1 MQFSYVTVPQSGTH
15 ILQPAFGDKA
25 DAPKGTYE
33 GLPGARYFGEVL
45 HSHANYS
52 ELAEKT
58 LRTGNRKIIFQYRD
72 PRDIIVAR
80 SHKLV
85 PDRKKWNRTNQWE
98 ELIRWAG
105 KWVVGT
111 EPWMRHA
118 DVILRYEHFILQL
131 PGQMATLTDLLGEEF
146 VSRIR
151 IGGSSPTF
159 RAGRIGDWTTDF
171 PKAYWELYEEICA
184 PIRSWEWPPGSLY

>member
-15 ILQPAFGDKA
+15 ILQPAFGNKA

-58 LRTGNRKIIFQYRD
+58 LRRGGRKIIFQYRD

-80 SHKLV
+80 RYKLT
-85 PDRKKWNRTNQWE
+85 PDKALWRKSNEWE
-98 ELIRWAG
+98 TIIDWMV
-105 KWVVGT
+105 KWVVRK

-118 DVILRYEHFILQL
+118 DTILRYEHFVLQL
-131 PGQMATLTDLLGEEF
+131 PTQTAMLTDLLGEGS

-151 IGGSSPTF
+151 IGGPSPTF
-159 RAGRIGDWTTDF
+159 RAGRIGDWKTDL
-171 PKAYWELYEEICA
+171 PKKYLELYKKTCE
-184 PIRSWEWPPGSLY
+184 PIRSWEWEGSSS